1 MFNMLFQI
9 GSTVMDTLSLLDIVT
24 HDKFAVFLAC
34 NKTWRN
40 QTKIRKI
47 CGDIILVLT
56 GISHQGHGNKC
67 VVEKISHNFV
77 SMSKSK
83 MNIKVGFPKFK
94 LMNTKWMRGQLISS
108 ECPEHQQVYRT
119 LNNI

>member
-1 MFNMLFQI
+1 MFNILFQI
-9 GSTVMDTLSLLDIVT
+9 GGTVMETPSLLDIVT

-47 CGDIILVLT
+47 FCDVILVLT

-67 VVEKISHNFV
+67 IVEKIAHNFV

-94 LMNTKWMRGQLISS
+94 LMNTKWMSDQLISS
-108 ECPEHQQVYRT
+108 ECPEHQQVCIKI
-119 LNNI
+119 NIT

>member
-1 MFNMLFQI
+1 MFDMMFQI
-9 GSTVMDTLSLLDIVT
+9 SGTVMD
-24 HDKFAVFLAC
+24 HDKFTVFLAS
-34 NKTWRN
+34 NKIWRN

-47 CGDIILVLT
+47 CCDIIFVLT

-67 VVEKISHNFV
+67 VVEKISHNLV

-83 MNIKVGFPKFK
+83 INIKVGFPKFK
-94 LMNTKWMRGQLISS
+94 LMNKKWMRDQLISS

>member
-1 MFNMLFQI
+1 MFDMMFQI
-9 GSTVMDTLSLLDIVT
+9 SGTVMDTISLLDIVNPA
-24 HDKFAVFLAC
+24 KFTDFLAC
-34 NKTWRN
+34 NKIWRN
-40 QTKIRKI
+40 QMKIRKI
-47 CGDIILVLT
+47 CCDIILALT

-94 LMNTKWMRGQLISS
+94 LLNTKWMSGQLISS

>member
-1 MFNMLFQI
+1 MFNILFQI
-9 GSTVMDTLSLLDIVT
+9 GGTVMETPSLLDIVT

-47 CGDIILVLT
+47 FCDTILVLT

-67 VVEKISHNFV
+67 IVEKIAHNFV
-77 SMSKSK
+77 SMSKLK
-83 MNIKVGFPKFK
+83 MNIKVP
-94 LMNTKWMRGQLISS
+94 
-108 ECPEHQQVYRT
+108 
-119 LNNI
+119 